1 MYVPTAPKKSE
12 KNGFTINLGPAPQR
26 GNLFSIADQIGM
38 AAAAD
43 KRQERRKMKEK
54 RKQRKWRPE

>member
-1 MYVPTAPKKSE
+1 MHATTAPKSRE
-12 KNGFTINLGPAPQR
+12 RGFTINLGPAPQR

-43 KRQERRKMKEK
+43 KRQERRKMKQK
-54 RKQRKWRPE
+54 RKARNWRPD